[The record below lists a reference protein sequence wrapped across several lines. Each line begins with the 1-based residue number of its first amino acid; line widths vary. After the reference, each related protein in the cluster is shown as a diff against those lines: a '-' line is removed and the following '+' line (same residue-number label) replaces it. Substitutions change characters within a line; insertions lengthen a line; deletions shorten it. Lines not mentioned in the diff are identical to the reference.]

1 MEKRKLGPSGLEVSP
16 LCLGTMMFGAWGN
29 TDHEDCAR
37 IIHRALNLGIN
48 FIDTANMYSDG
59 ECEEIVG
66 KALAGRR
73 DEAVLATKVYF
84 PMGDGPD
91 DKGLSR
97 AAILKQVEAS
107 LRRLKTD
114 TIDLY
119 QIHRPD
125 PDVPWEETL
134 ETLDE
139 LVRSGKVR
147 HIGCSTNHQD
157 VGEVA
162 RLTAWQIVQ
171 TFRTCDTYD
180 WHRFVS
186 LQPPYSI
193 LRRTMEREHFP
204 MSRELDLANIVW
216 SPLEGGWLAGNYRF
230 GSEPEDKSS
239 PRYKKWIKDLNN
251 PVFER
256 RSKVVDKLEEYLG
269 GRTPEVGMAE
279 FALAW
284 TLDNPA
290 VTSTLIGPR
299 TMDQLESCLGALEV
313 EITDAD
319 RARVDELVAPG
330 ESAL

>member
-1 MEKRKLGPSGLEVSP
+1 MNYRKLGPTDLEVSP

-29 TDHEDCAR
+29 TDHADCAR
-37 IIHRALNLGIN
+37 IIHRALDSGLN

-84 PMGDGPD
+84 PTGDGPD
-91 DKGLSR
+91 DRGLSR

-107 LRRLKTD
+107 LRRLQTE

-125 PDVPWEETL
+125 AAVPWEETL

-147 HIGCSTNHQD
+147 YIGCSTNHQD
-157 VGEVA
+157 VGNEA

-171 TFRTCDTYD
+171 TFRICDAHG
-180 WHRFVS
+180 WNRFVS
-186 LQPPYSI
+186 LQPPYSL
-193 LRRTMEREHFP
+193 LRRTMEHEHFP
-204 MSRELDLANIVW
+204 MSRELDMANIVW
-216 SPLEGGWLAGNYRF
+216 SPLEGGWLAGKYQF
-230 GSEPEDKSS
+230 GAEPEDKDS

-256 RSKVVDKLEEYLG
+256 RSKIVALLGEYLA
-269 GRTPEVGMAE
+269 GRQPQVGMAE
-279 FALAW
+279 FSLAW
-284 TLDNPA
+284 ALDNPA
-290 VTSTLIGPR
+290 VTSAIIGPR
-299 TMDQLESCLGALEV
+299 TMDQFESCLEALEV
-313 EITDAD
+313 EITEKD
-319 RARVDELVAPG
+319 RAKIDELVPPF
-330 ESAL
+330 ESVL